1 MKKSIQLLLFMVLF
15 LSNCI
20 EYQEEM
26 WFERDGSG
34 KLTMK
39 ISLNEYLSSLDEGSS
54 DNDFNE
60 DEMVKDLN
68 SHMGIKVTS
77 SKSYYHNE
85 KKWIEINLKF
95 DSFDNLSKINE
106 DETELNFMGKIKL
119 TYDNKGNLNFSRE
132 IFIDNIDTDD
142 DENDATMIKAMLS
155 KYKWEYI
162 VHFPS
167 KILVANAAEE
177 NIDES
182 KKTVKWTF
190 PLMVLA
196 KKSQTMEAT
205 FVNPNALGNNKYFV
219 SFFVVFIFLV
229 VYGLMKRKK
238 I

>member
-155 KYKWEYI
+155 QLNG
-162 VHFPS
+162 HF
-167 KILVANAAEE
+167 L
-177 NIDES
+177 
-182 KKTVKWTF
+182 
-190 PLMVLA
+190 
-196 KKSQTMEAT
+196 
-205 FVNPNALGNNKYFV
+205 
-219 SFFVVFIFLV
+219 
-229 VYGLMKRKK
+229 
-238 I
+238 